1 MLDLKSTVTSENFLE
16 GVNSTSE
23 PAEERIS
30 ELEDRSFESLQS
42 EEEREKE
49 CIKINRASE
58 ICEIPSSIQT

>member
-1 MLDLKSTVTSENFLE
+1 MLDLESTVTNKNLLE

-42 EEEREKE
+42 EEEKEKE
-49 CIKINRASE
+49 CIKINRAGESGGRWRRE
-58 ICEIPSSIQT
+58 